1 MKEKAAI
8 WEDIKTLNPW
18 KQNPRKNISA
28 IDKVAESI
36 KRFGFASPI
45 IARTEDKMII
55 AGHTRYEAAKK
66 LGLDAVPVRYLDL
79 DPADS
84 RLLALADN
92 RLSEISTWDEDLL
105 SDVLRDMIELDKDI
119 TSIGFNDDEIESLLD
134 DKIDY
139 VDDEDFEEQADSV
152 SSDLRQVILR
162 FSAEEHD
169 VFMSCMQ
176 SLSSRLGTTN
186 NTETILKVL
195 KNA

>member
-28 IDKVAESI
+28 IDKVADSI

-55 AGHTRYEAAKK
+55 AGHTRFEAAKK
-66 LGLDAVPVRYLDL
+66 LGLDTVPVRYLDL

-92 RLSEISTWDEDLL
+92 RLGEIATWDEDLL
-105 SDVLRDMIELDKDI
+105 SEVLRDMIELDRDI
-119 TSIGFNDDEIESLLD
+119 GNLGFDEDELESLLD

-139 VDDEDFEEQADSV
+139 VDDDDFEDHAESV
-152 SSDLRQVILR
+152 ASDLRQVILR

-186 NTETILKVL
+186 NTDTILEVL

>member
-8 WEDIKTLNPW
+8 WEDIKILNPW
-18 KQNPRKNISA
+18 KKNPRKNTSA
-28 IDKVAESI
+28 IDKVADSI

-45 IARTEDKMII
+45 IARSEDKIII
-55 AGHTRYEAAKK
+55 AGHTRFEAAKK
-66 LGLDAVPVRYLDL
+66 LGLDQVPVRYLDL

-92 RLSEISTWDEDLL
+92 RLGEIATWDEDLL
-105 SDVLRDMIELDKDI
+105 SEVLRDMIELDRDI
-119 TSIGFNDDEIESLLD
+119 GSLGFDEDEFESLLN

-139 VDDEDFEEQADSV
+139 VDDDDFEDHAEPV
-152 SSDLRQVILR
+152 SGDIRQVVLR
-162 FSAEEHD
+162 FTPEEHD

-186 NTETILKVL
+186 NTDTIIEVL